1 MNETALRSPVDPVE
15 TVIEIRDLNFSWP
28 DSEIPLLS
36 IEHLAIQAGERVFIA
51 GSSGSGKSTLLNL
64 LTGVLTAQEGQL
76 QVLGE
81 PLSQMKSSA
90 RDHFRAHHIG
100 YIFQLFNLIP
110 YLGIIDNVI
119 LPCRFSSR
127 RRNRVLASGHSL
139 HEEAERLLAHLD
151 LDDPG
156 LQQKPVNQLSIG
168 QQQRVAAARAL
179 IGSPELIIADEPTS
193 SLDSDRRIAFIDLLN
208 KEVEQQGSTLVFV
221 SHDRDLQKHF
231 DKVIDISDFHPDN
244 G

>member
-1 MNETALRSPVDPVE
+1 MNEIASQPVADSDE
-15 TVIEIRDLNFSWP
+15 AVIQINGLKFGWHGPDDL
-28 DSEIPLLS
+28 LLS
-36 IEHLAIQAGERVFIA
+36 IDHLSIQPGERVFVG

-64 LTGVLTAQEGQL
+64 LTGVLIAQEGEL
-76 QVLGE
+76 WVLGKS
-81 PLSQMKSSA
+81 LSEMKSSA
-90 RDHFRAHHIG
+90 RDHFRANHIG

-119 LPCRFSSR
+119 LPCRFSSQ
-127 RRNRVLASGHSL
+127 RRNHVLTTGRSL
-139 HEEAERLLAHLD
+139 HEEARRLLAHLD

-156 LQQKPVNQLSIG
+156 LEQKPVNQLSIG

-208 KEVEQQGSTLVFV
+208 KEVEEQGSTLVFV
-221 SHDRDLQKHF
+221 SHDRDLQEHF
-231 DKVIDISDFHPDN
+231 DHIIDISAFHPEH